1 MVGIDTVL
9 IKVASRC
16 NINCSYC
23 YLYNMGDT
31 GWAFMPKRISQ
42 ETALAIG
49 RALSELS
56 RAQQHPFAV
65 VLHGG
70 EPLLLGQKR
79 LESLLEVLRH
89 ALPPP
94 HSISIQTNG
103 MLITEAILDTCS
115 EFRTNLS
122 VSIDGP
128 DTVHDR
134 YRVGHGGEPTH
145 AKVVEGIRRLR
156 EHRDAQFLYSG
167 LLAVIDPSSD
177 PGDVYHYLKGL
188 GAPSI
193 DFLCRDGNHSHLPGG
208 KASFESIEFGSWLA
222 RLLDLYLADP
232 TPPRIRIFDDI
243 MKLILGASGI
253 KEGVGITDF
262 GILILET
269 DGSVAKNDTLKSAY
283 DGADRFESTW
293 SVHEHRLTDVV
304 NSIEFASYHA
314 MQRPSS
320 KACLSCPELHVCGG
334 GMPLHRWSDENGFNN
349 PSVYCMDQKFL
360 IGHIRSRLIE
370 HRMSA

>member
-1 MVGIDTVL
+1 
-9 IKVASRC
+9 
-16 NINCSYC
+16 
-23 YLYNMGDT
+23 
-31 GWAFMPKRISQ
+31 
-42 ETALAIG
+42 
-49 RALSELS
+49 
-56 RAQQHPFAV
+56 
-65 VLHGG
+65 
-70 EPLLLGQKR
+70 
-79 LESLLEVLRH
+79 
-89 ALPPP
+89 
-94 HSISIQTNG
+94 
-103 MLITEAILDTCS
+103 
-115 EFRTNLS
+115 
-122 VSIDGP
+122 
-128 DTVHDR
+128 
-134 YRVGHGGEPTH
+134 
-145 AKVVEGIRRLR
+145 
-156 EHRDAQFLYSG
+156 
-167 LLAVIDPSSD
+167 
-177 PGDVYHYLKGL
+177 
-188 GAPSI
+188 
-193 DFLCRDGNHSHLPGG
+193 LPGG

-253 KEGVGITDF
+253 KEGVGVTDF

-283 DGADRFESTW
+283 DGADRFEATW
-293 SVHEHRLTDVV
+293 SVHEHHLTDVV

-334 GMPLHRWSDENGFNN
+334 GMPLHRWSDDNGFNN